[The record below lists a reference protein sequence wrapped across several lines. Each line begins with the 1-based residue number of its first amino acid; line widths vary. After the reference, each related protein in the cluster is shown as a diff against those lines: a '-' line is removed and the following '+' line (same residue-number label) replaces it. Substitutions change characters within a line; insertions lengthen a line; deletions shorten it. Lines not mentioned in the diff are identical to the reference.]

1 MNIRLSPST
10 PEGTLKAIA
19 SKSAAHRLLIC
30 AAFADGE
37 TTVRCE
43 ELNEDIE
50 ATVRCLCALGATVTR
65 EAPFYRVSP
74 VKKLNR
80 HATLNCGESG
90 STLRFLVPVVCMLG
104 ADAAFLQSGRLPQR
118 PLSPLRE
125 ELERCGASLSEAGSN
140 PLRCT
145 GKLTGTD
152 FTISGGVSSQFLSG
166 LLFALAVS
174 GQRGSLRVE
183 GTLESAPYV
192 QLTVDALARF
202 GVTVKRTEWGYT
214 IDQNQ
219 GLHSP
224 GEVFVEGDW
233 SNAAFGLCLGAIG
246 KKPITVSGLDLCSA
260 QGDREILS
268 LLRRFGAR
276 VEEEGDRVTVSPA
289 PLTGIEINAAQIPD
303 LVPILA
309 TVASV
314 AKGKTTITGA
324 ARLRLKESDRLSTV
338 RQMLSAL
345 GATVTETD
353 DGLII
358 DGTERLRGGR
368 TSSFGDHRIAMS
380 AAVASVAC
388 ESAVTVEG
396 AESAAKSY
404 PTFWEDLKRL
414 GMSPNQED
422 CET

>member
-1 MNIRLSPST
+1 MKIRLTPSQ
-10 PEGTLKAIA
+10 PNGTLKAIA

-30 AAFADGE
+30 AAFAEGE

-50 ATVRCLCALGATVTR
+50 ATVRCLRSLGATIIR
-65 EAPFYRVSP
+65 EAPNYL
-74 VKKLNR
+74 VKPIQNLKHNAVLD
-80 HATLNCGESG
+80 CGESG

-125 ELERCGASLSEAGSN
+125 ELERHGATLSEAGSN
-140 PLRCT
+140 PLRC
-145 GKLTGTD
+145 GGQLTGTE
-152 FTISGGVSSQFLSG
+152 FTIAGGVSSQFISG

-174 GQRGSLRVE
+174 GKTGRLHIE

-192 QLTVDALARF
+192 ALTADALARF
-202 GVTVKRTEWGYT
+202 GVTVLRDEQGFT
-214 IDQNQ
+214 IEENH
-219 GLHSP
+219 GLRSP

-233 SNAAFGLCLGAIG
+233 SGAAFGLCLGAIG
-246 KKPITVSGLDLCSA
+246 THPITVHGLHLGST
-260 QGDREILS
+260 QGDRAIVE
-268 LLRRFGAR
+268 LLERFGAK
-276 VEEEGDRVTVSPA
+276 VTTTGESVTVSPA
-289 PLTGIEINAAQIPD
+289 PLRGIEINAAQIPD

-314 AKGKTTITGA
+314 AEGTTTITHA
-324 ARLRLKESDRLSTV
+324 ERLRLKESDRLSTV

-345 GATVTETD
+345 GARVEETA

-358 DGTERLRGGR
+358 EGVAKLDGGV
-368 TSSFGDHRIAMS
+368 TSAFGDHRIAMS

-388 ESAVTVEG
+388 KKPVTVEG

-404 PTFWEDLKRL
+404 PTFWEDMRRL
-414 GMSPNQED
+414 GMTYTKE
-422 CET
+422 